1 MWAEQKLIRS
11 AELRMQV
18 DRVPVAIQ
26 AADSIAKQRDALLA
40 DVRVTQDEHG
50 RRGAQLIIRV
60 PALRFAETIEA
71 LKRLGQVKTEALTTE
86 DVTKAYTDLETRLSV
101 KQETASRLRALL
113 VSHTGK
119 LSDVLDVE
127 RELSR
132 VITEIEQMKGERR
145 YYDQRI
151 AVSSISVTLFEAGA
165 LLWPGVGSPIAG
177 AFRRSL
183 EALATSVSWL
193 IYLVTFLVPWVLLAT
208 LLWWVAKRIKAWRR
222 AA

>member
-18 DRVPVAIQ
+18 DRVPAAIQ

-40 DVRVTQDEHG
+40 DVRVNQDEQG
-50 RRGAQLIIRV
+50 RRSAQLVIRV
-60 PALRFAETIEA
+60 PASRFAETLEA
-71 LKRLGQVKTEALTTE
+71 LKRLGQVKTEAVTTE

-113 VSHTGK
+113 ASRTGK

-165 LLWPGVGSPIAG
+165 LLRPVIGSPIAR
-177 AFRRSL
+177 AFRSSL
-183 EALATSVSWL
+183 EVLATSVAWL
-193 IYLVTFLVPWVLLAT
+193 IYLVTFLVPWLLLAT
-208 LLWWVAKRIKAWRR
+208 LLWWVAKQIKARR
-222 AA
+222 RTP